1 MQGLVKKQH
10 TTSQSNLLSA
20 PEEISLEQVIEEENE
35 DKGED
40 VTDKKEKDKHRVTAA
55 GSLCHA

>member
-1 MQGLVKKQH
+1 MNKQH